1 MIKCPKCNTELPDG
15 AKFCFNCGS
24 SISLVNICPSC
35 GKELKPNAKFCKYC
49 GTTIATPEPTT
60 EPKPKAVEPVAIPTE
75 PVQLEP
81 EPVKNLCPSCGKEL
95 KPNAKFCKYCGMT
108 IATPEPTTEP
118 EPKAVEPAVVIPPE
132 PVQPEPEPV
141 KNICPNCGKELKPN
155 AKFCK
160 YCGMTIATPEP
171 TAEPEP
177 KAVEP
182 AVVIPPEPVNEEPEP
197 MKNLCPNCG
206 KELKPNAKFC
216 KYCGQTLQTAT
227 AVGKEVDREPKE
239 AGKSKVKSS
248 SEADTETEVPH
259 KKKHLVLPVILVAI
273 LAVAAVGGVYAL
285 RHLPLNRN
293 RDKLDSPIMTS
304 DIHTEKVTAVTS
316 APEKAESERTSAPA
330 ESTTILETS
339 ATEKTT
345 VSVTTVQ
352 TTEAT
357 KPTTTT
363 VTTTAPPTTTVTTTT
378 PATTAAVT
386 TTATAESHSNGYP
399 PISDDRNYFKEP
411 YNNISALASLNNSY
425 TVKKVSFR
433 GSIDNVKDNAIDVS
447 SSKDKSVL
455 AWVDGNELIVA
466 TDGYIVITT
475 ASHLFDGFTNLEEV
489 DFGSCIDT
497 SELWDMGDMFNG
509 CTSLKSVDMSCF
521 NTSKVEYMVNM
532 FSGCSSI
539 TSANLSSFDVSKV
552 IDAWGMF
559 KFCTS
564 LKEIKVDKDKF
575 VFSEKCDTDD
585 MFFECRALK
594 NNPLE

>member
-35 GKELKPNAKFCKYC
+35 GKELKPNAKFCK
-49 GTTIATPEPTT
+49 
-60 EPKPKAVEPVAIPTE
+60 
-75 PVQLEP
+75 
-81 EPVKNLCPSCGKEL
+81 
-95 KPNAKFCKYCGMT
+95 F
-108 IATPEPTTEP
+108 
-118 EPKAVEPAVVIPPE
+118 
-132 PVQPEPEPV
+132 
-141 KNICPNCGKELKPN
+141 
-155 AKFCK
+155 
-160 YCGMTIATPEP
+160 
-171 TAEPEP
+171 
-177 KAVEP
+177 
-182 AVVIPPEPVNEEPEP
+182 
-197 MKNLCPNCG
+197 
-206 KELKPNAKFC
+206 
-216 KYCGQTLQTAT
+216 CGQTLQAAT
-227 AVGKEVDREPKE
+227 AVGEETSREPKE
-239 AGKSKVKSS
+239 VSESKVKSS
-248 SEADTETEVPH
+248 TGTDSETDEPHKPH
-259 KKKHLVLPVILVAI
+259 KKKHIVLPVILVAI
-273 LAVAAVGGVYAL
+273 LAAAAVGGVYAL
-285 RHLPLNRN
+285 RRLPLNRN
-293 RDKLDSPIMTS
+293 KDKLDSPIMTS
-304 DIHTEKVTAVTS
+304 DIHTEKISAVTS
-316 APEKAESERTSAPA
+316 ASEEAENERTSAPA

-378 PATTAAVT
+378 PATTAAIT

-447 SSKDKSVL
+447 LKKDKSIL

-497 SELWDMGDMFNG
+497 SELWDMGDMFSKCAN
-509 CTSLKSVDMSCF
+509 LRSVDMSCF

-559 KFCTS
+559 KFCT
-564 LKEIKVDKDKF
+564 F
-575 VFSEKCDTDD
+575 T
-585 MFFECRALK
+585 
-594 NNPLE
+594 PLL